1 MYLLSYSYVRYVRA
15 TLLISLSC
23 HSTTT
28 QHNTQHDRKTSST
41 NTMMPTTSTA
51 SSNKADNDIE
61 LTVEEA
67 KQLETAFKDADFC
80 KLLSDYVSEI
90 SNPEFKEEQEKYIA
104 QLEAKNEL
112 PAGKALVRPSS
123 GFVVKCTHKKKRQD
137 TNKLFLNIV
146 IVYEQALLEHCSLG
160 AS

>member
-1 MYLLSYSYVRYVRA
+1 MLGVYSIIHTQEKLYFLSYTLIRA
-15 TLLISLSC
+15 RSTSIS
-23 HSTTT
+23 
-28 QHNTQHDRKTSST
+28 SST
-41 NTMMPTTSTA
+41 NTMPTTTTA
-51 SSNKADNDIE
+51 QTTSSNKADNDIE
-61 LTVEEA
+61 LTAEEA

-112 PAGKALVRPSS
+112 PTGKALVRPSS
-123 GFVVKCTHKKKRQD
+123 GFVVKCMHKKKREQD
-137 TNKLFLNIV
+137 TNN
-146 IVYEQALLEHCSLG
+146 AR